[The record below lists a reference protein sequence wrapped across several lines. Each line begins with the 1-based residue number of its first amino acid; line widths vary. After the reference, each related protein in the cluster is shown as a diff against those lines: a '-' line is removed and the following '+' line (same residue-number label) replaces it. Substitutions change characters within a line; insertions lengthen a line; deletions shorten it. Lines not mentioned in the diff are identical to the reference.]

1 MNTRIPTITSHQM
14 LKVLLRNGFFIHH
27 QTGSHIILKREK
39 DKRRVVLPFHP
50 CDLHRG
56 VMKSIQNQAGLSD
69 EEFMALIH

>member
-1 MNTRIPTITSHQM
+1 MNSRIPTLTSQQM
-14 LKVLLRNGFFIHH
+14 LKALLRGGFLPHH

-56 VMKSIQNQAGLSD
+56 VMKSIISQAGLSE